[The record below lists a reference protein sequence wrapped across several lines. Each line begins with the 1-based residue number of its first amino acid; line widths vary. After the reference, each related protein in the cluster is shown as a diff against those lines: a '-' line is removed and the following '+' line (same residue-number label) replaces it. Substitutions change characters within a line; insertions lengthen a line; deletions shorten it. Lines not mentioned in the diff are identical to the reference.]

1 MGTIQ
6 LAVFMLA
13 AIGCFWMGSVS
24 AMDHIVGGSAGWTTP
39 PNKTFFQDW
48 AFPRTF
54 GVGDRLGKCN
64 SLPFFPCFSLMM
76 FINLSECV
84 VQISVFP
91 YRPGS
96 GNVVVVNKEDFDRCT
111 QKNVIYMYYNGPTI
125 IKFTTTGDN
134 YYYSGVGKHCEAGQK
149 LYVKVVN
156 QKGSSGK
163 VFPFKLV
170 SKDTK
175 TAAAPDTAAAAPA
188 KSSALDAAPAPAKS
202 SATAIQSAGMA
213 SGLLTIFFSLFI

>member
-1 MGTIQ
+1 MGKIQ
-6 LAVFMLA
+6 LVVFMLA

-54 GVGDRLGKCN
+54 GVGDRL
-64 SLPFFPCFSLMM
+64 
-76 FINLSECV
+76 
-84 VQISVFP
+84 VFP
-91 YRPGS
+91 YRSGS
-96 GNVVVVNKEDFDRCT
+96 GTVVVVNKEDFDKCT

-125 IKFTTTGDN
+125 IKLTTTGEN

-163 VFPFKLV
+163 VYPFKLV

-175 TAAAPDTAAAAPA
+175 IAAAPDTAAAAAPA
-188 KSSALDAAPAPAKS
+188 KSSANDAAPAPAKS

>member
-24 AMDHIVGGSAGWTTP
+24 AMDHIVGGGAGWTTP

-54 GVGDRLGKCN
+54 GVGDRL
-64 SLPFFPCFSLMM
+64 
-76 FINLSECV
+76 
-84 VQISVFP
+84 VFP

-96 GNVVVVNKEDFDRCT
+96 GNVVVVNKEDFDKCT

-125 IKFTTTGDN
+125 INFTTTGDN

-149 LYVKVVN
+149 LHVKVVN

-163 VFPFKLV
+163 LFPFKLV

-175 TAAAPDTAAAAPA
+175 IAAAPDTTAAAPA

>member
-1 MGTIQ
+1 M
-6 LAVFMLA
+6 
-13 AIGCFWMGSVS
+13 
-24 AMDHIVGGSAGWTTP
+24 
-39 PNKTFFQDW
+39 
-48 AFPRTF
+48 
-54 GVGDRLGKCN
+54 
-64 SLPFFPCFSLMM
+64 
-76 FINLSECV
+76 
-84 VQISVFP
+84 
-91 YRPGS
+91 
-96 GNVVVVNKEDFDRCT
+96 NKEDFDKCT

-125 IKFTTTGDN
+125 IKLTTTGEN

-163 VFPFKLV
+163 VYPFKLV

-175 TAAAPDTAAAAPA
+175 IAAAPDTAAAAAPA
-188 KSSALDAAPAPAKS
+188 KSSANDAAPAPAKS